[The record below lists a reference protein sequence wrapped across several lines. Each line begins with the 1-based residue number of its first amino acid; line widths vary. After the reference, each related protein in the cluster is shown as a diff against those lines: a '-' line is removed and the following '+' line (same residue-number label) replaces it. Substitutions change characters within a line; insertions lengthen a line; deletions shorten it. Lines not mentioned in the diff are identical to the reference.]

1 MRGVYGL
8 RLDYSRKPPRLVTVF
23 LFSALY
29 ADCLYIH
36 LILPETSTKLSVIY
50 VLWLFNSDIH
60 FSCPLF
66 LLIQIFTDLISLKL
80 SFGCF
85 LPFRLL
91 LTGLVF
97 AVLARFLRIIRLSC
111 SFFHFSNP
119 VGCASLNRS
128 LGSFASWALAFN
140 WSYLC
145 LLVLLTQAN
154 FAKPSPSA
162 RSRYTRLFF
171 GGRHPLCGIGV
182 TSLIN
187 VISKPAAW
195 IALIAVSL
203 PDPGPLMCTS
213 TFFIP

>member
-66 LLIQIFTDLISLKL
+66 LLIQIFTDLISLKQ
-80 SFGCF
+80 
-85 LPFRLL
+85 
-91 LTGLVF
+91 
-97 AVLARFLRIIRLSC
+97 
-111 SFFHFSNP
+111 
-119 VGCASLNRS
+119 S
-128 LGSFASWALAFN
+128 LGSYIALFACFYGSC
-140 WSYLC
+140 LC

-154 FAKPSPSA
+154 SAKPSPSA
-162 RSRYTRLFF
+162 CSRYTRLFF